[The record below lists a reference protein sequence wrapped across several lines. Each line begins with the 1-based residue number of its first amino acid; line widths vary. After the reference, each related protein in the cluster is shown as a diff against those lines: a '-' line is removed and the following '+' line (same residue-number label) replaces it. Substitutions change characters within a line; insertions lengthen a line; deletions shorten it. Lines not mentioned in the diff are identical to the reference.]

1 MSATSS
7 NLIVYLIREYNV
19 KSIDAAQVSNVVR
32 GCMQLAP
39 VLGALLS
46 DAYFGCYPVV
56 AAGVAISLLVRS
68 SSTRRRQSSSSRRPA
83 TSHLPI

>member
-1 MSATSS
+1 MATSS
-7 NLIVYLIREYNV
+7 NLIREYNV

-56 AAGVAISLLVRS
+56 AISLLVRS
-68 SSTRRRQSSSSRRPA
+68 SSPVIIISPRRPA
-83 TSHLPI
+83 T